1 MNIYKELRKLA
12 VKMDA
17 DVSNAHQIK
26 DLIRAM
32 SAKLDGNSNGAA
44 IADAVKNLTDVHS
57 TADTLRG
64 LTLDVDNANIGS
76 EVLGIPVSTIQR
88 GIRIDGDLIRGTS
101 HMTVDFTG
109 FSGDPELQNGN
120 FVVVHASVPG
130 VEDVTIK
137 VHVTNA
143 QIVSDVTLDADGILV
158 FRVTDPKKQKLTFTA
173 SKEGYSDFSRTY
185 SLESLRCQTTP
196 TAGFH
201 IAGFGDDST
210 YPVYGKQVKDLE
222 GSITS
227 TEETISQL
235 SIVCGTLKYVEDFS
249 GFMPAPDD
257 SGYFIAAVI
266 NMDSMDDMSRFDHPQ
281 TVTAGFDTDNMQAA
295 TILGAGA
302 FMFVG
307 KITDPKTQKLYVKVE
322 YEDYAPT
329 TRVFSLE
336 GLVLQGQE

>member
-12 VKMDA
+12 IKMDA

-32 SAKLDGNSNGAA
+32 AAKLDGNSNGAA

-64 LTLDVDNANIGS
+64 LTLDVDSGNIGS
-76 EVLGIPVSTIQR
+76 EILGIPVATIQR

-101 HMTVDFTG
+101 YMAVDFAG
-109 FSGDPELQNGN
+109 FSDDPELQNGN
-120 FVVVHASVPG
+120 FIAVHASVPG

-143 QIVSDVTLDADGILV
+143 QIISDVTLDPDGILV

-196 TAGFH
+196 TAGFY
-201 IAGFGDDST
+201 ISGFGEDST
-210 YPVYGKQVKDLE
+210 YTIYGKQVKDLE
-222 GSITS
+222 GAIRS

-235 SIVCGTLKYVEDFS
+235 STVYGTLKYVEDFS
-249 GFMPAPDD
+249 GFMPAPDN
-257 SGYFIAAVI
+257 SGYFIAAI
-266 NMDSMDDMSRFDHPQ
+266 ISTGSLDDMERFSRP
-281 TVTAGFDTDNMQAA
+281 TVTAGFDLDDMQDI
-295 TILGAGA
+295 TSLGAGA
-302 FMFVG
+302 FLFVG
-307 KITDPKTQKLYVKVE
+307 KITDPRTQKLYVKVE